1 MAQQVPL
8 SSVYN
13 AIRILREFTLEDEEL
28 GITEL
33 SQRLGLAKSTIFRLV
48 NTLYGNN
55 LVEKNMHTHKYHLG
69 IGAFELGFAAYHRNE
84 LRLIAY
90 PLLNKLMSTVREAVH
105 LAVYDHGEI
114 VFLSKMV
121 PDYHQGTVSKIG
133 KRIPS
138 YCSASGKVLLANQ
151 SEQEIDRVIQQGL
164 YRHTPKTI
172 TDGQT
177 LTEHLRD
184 VLKNG
189 YAIGLSEYNESV
201 CSIAVP
207 VYNDTGQVIAA
218 ISLAMIKSYLYPAQ
232 IQNYVK
238 ELKTYSRL
246 ITERLS

>member
-55 LVEKNMHTHKYHLG
+55 LVEKNMHTQKYHLG

-84 LRLIAY
+84 VLIIAY
-90 PLLNKLMSTVREAVH
+90 PLLNKLMTTFSEAVH
-105 LAVYDHGEI
+105 LAVYDHGDV
-114 VFLSKMV
+114 VFLSKLV
-121 PDYHQGTVSKIG
+121 PDHHKGTVSKIG
-133 KRIPS
+133 KRMPS

-151 SEQEIDRVIQQGL
+151 SEDEINRVIQHGL
-164 YRHTPKTI
+164 HQHTPRTI
-172 TDGQT
+172 TDGQA

-184 VLKNG
+184 VRKNG

-207 VYNDTGQVIAA
+207 VYNDSGKVIAA
-218 ISLAMIKSYLYPAQ
+218 ISLAMIKTYLYPAQ

-238 ELKTYSRL
+238 ELKTCSRL